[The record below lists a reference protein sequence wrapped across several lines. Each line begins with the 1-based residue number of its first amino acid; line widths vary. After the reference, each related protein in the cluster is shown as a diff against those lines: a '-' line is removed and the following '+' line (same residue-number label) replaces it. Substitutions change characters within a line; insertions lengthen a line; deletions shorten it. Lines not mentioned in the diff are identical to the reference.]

1 MKEVDNYIDSIYK
14 NIHGNKKEISEGKQE
29 IKNHL
34 LQSISELES
43 QGFSENESI
52 DIAIKRFGDATKLKI
67 ELNELYKLQKDSFK
81 RILTLAKLF
90 LIIGFAAFILKIAV
104 LARSNNI
111 EQTLSYKFSNS
122 IKNSN
127 VISQDKVK
135 NLYESNKNI
144 KFLYN
149 NDLKYIAVYKYP
161 SQFKGD
167 LSHISPKKETAKYI
181 YPSLK
186 VLDADQKNNGYIAN
200 SVTTISLKINGDKY
214 LISLAFMSPTYNYGL
229 SSILNFIIVAAAS
242 VYWILFGVWATM
254 KAQSEG
260 NYNFNLFLSF
270 FIFNALAYCIYESYN
285 HKKIKAAI

>member
-29 IKNHL
+29 IKSHL

-43 QGFSENESI
+43 QGYSENESI
-52 DIAIKRFGDATKLKI
+52 DIAIKRFGDAANLKI
-67 ELNELYKLQKDSFK
+67 QLNKLYKLQKDSSK
-81 RILTLAKLF
+81 RILALAKLF
-90 LIIGFAAFILKIAV
+90 LIIGFAAFILKMAV
-104 LARSNNI
+104 LGRSNNI
-111 EQTLSYKFSNS
+111 ERTLLYRFSNS
-122 IKNSN
+122 IKSSN
-127 VISQDKVK
+127 VISQDKLK

-149 NDLKYIAVYKYP
+149 KDLKYIAAYKYP
-161 SQFKGD
+161 AQFKGD
-167 LSHISPKKETAKYI
+167 LAHISPKKETAKYI

-186 VLDADQKNNGYIAN
+186 VLATDQKNNGYIAN
-200 SVTTISLKINGDKY
+200 SSSATNLKINGDKY
-214 LISLAFMSPTYNYGL
+214 IIELAFMSPTYNYGL

-254 KAQSEG
+254 RAQSKG
-260 NYNFNLFLSF
+260 NYNFDLFLSF
-270 FIFNALAYCIYESYN
+270 FIFNALAYCIYEAYN

>member
-1 MKEVDNYIDSIYK
+1 M
-14 NIHGNKKEISEGKQE
+14 
-29 IKNHL
+29 
-34 LQSISELES
+34 QSISELES
-43 QGFSENESI
+43 QGYSENESI
-52 DIAIKRFGDATKLKI
+52 DIAIRRFGDAAKLKI
-67 ELNELYKLQKDSFK
+67 QLNKLYKLQKDSSK
-81 RILTLAKLF
+81 RILALATLF
-90 LIIGFAAFILKIAV
+90 LIIGFAAFILKMAI

-111 EQTLSYKFSNS
+111 ERTLLYRFSNS
-122 IKNSN
+122 IKSSN
-127 VISQDKVK
+127 VISQDKLK

-149 NDLKYIAVYKYP
+149 KDLKYIAVYKYP

-167 LSHISPKKETAKYI
+167 LADASPKKETAKYI

-200 SVTTISLKINGDKY
+200 CYSAISLKINGDKY
-214 LISLAFMSPTYNYGL
+214 LIELAFMSPTYNYGL
-229 SSILNFIIVAAAS
+229 SLILNFIIVATAS
-242 VYWILFGVWATM
+242 VYWILFGIWATM

-285 HKKIKAAI
+285 HKKVKTAI